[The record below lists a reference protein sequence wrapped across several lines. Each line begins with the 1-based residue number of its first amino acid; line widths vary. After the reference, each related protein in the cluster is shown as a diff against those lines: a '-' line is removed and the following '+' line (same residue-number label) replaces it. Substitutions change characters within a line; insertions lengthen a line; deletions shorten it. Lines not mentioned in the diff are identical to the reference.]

1 MERLP
6 EFISNHLFLVSL
18 FISLLMLLVWNL
30 YGGALSGVKQI
41 IPAELTRLINRENA
55 VVVDVRS
62 EDDYKNNHILHA
74 INMPDKD
81 LEANNAKLDKYKKQ
95 ALIVYCASGAD
106 SARVARTLATNG
118 YEQVYCLKG
127 GLPSW
132 QNANLP
138 LTKET

>member
-1 MERLP
+1 
-6 EFISNHLFLVSL
+6 
-18 FISLLMLLVWNL
+18 
-30 YGGALSGVKQI
+30 
-41 IPAELTRLINRENA
+41 
-55 VVVDVRS
+55 
-62 EDDYKNNHILHA
+62 
-74 INMPDKD
+74 MPDKD

>member
-18 FISLLMLLVWNL
+18 FISLLMLLIWNL

-41 IPAELTRLINRENA
+41 IPAELTRLINRESA

-62 EDDYKNNHILHA
+62 EDDYKNNHILNA
-74 INMPDKD
+74 INMPDKE
-81 LEANNAKLDKYKKQ
+81 LEANSPKLDKYKKQ
-95 ALIVYCASGAD
+95 ALIVYCANGAD
-106 SARVARTLATNG
+106 STRVARTLATSG
-118 YEQVYCLKG
+118 FEQVYCLKG

>member
-18 FISLLMLLVWNL
+18 FISLLMLLIWNL
-30 YGGALSGVKQI
+30 YGGALSGARQI
-41 IPAELTRLINRENA
+41 IPAELTRLINRESA

-62 EDDYKNNHILHA
+62 EEDYKNNHILHA
-74 INMPDKD
+74 INMPGKE

-95 ALIVYCASGAD
+95 ALIFYCASGVD
-106 SARVARTLATNG
+106 SARAARTLVSKG
-118 YEQVYCLKG
+118 FEQVYCLKG